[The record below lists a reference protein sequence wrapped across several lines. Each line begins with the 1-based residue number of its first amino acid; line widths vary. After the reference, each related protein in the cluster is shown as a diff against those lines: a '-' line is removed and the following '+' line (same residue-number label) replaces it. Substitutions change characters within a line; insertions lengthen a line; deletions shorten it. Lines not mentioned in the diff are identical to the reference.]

1 MGVKDVEKILV
12 AGAGGFIGSHMVKYL
27 KDKGFWVRGADIKKP
42 EYMNSYADEF
52 VLTDLRDDKEARKIT
67 MNIRHVYNFAA
78 NMGGIGFIT
87 KVRADVMH
95 DNVLINANMLKACVE
110 NNVERF
116 FLSSSAC
123 IYPHQL
129 QEDDSYIAD
138 LKELDAY
145 PAQPGTPYGWEKL
158 FAEIMCRSFED
169 DYGLKTRIARY
180 HNIYGPKGTYKGGRE
195 KAPAALCRKV
205 AMAKDGE
212 SIIIWGNGKQ
222 IRSFLYID
230 DCLEAT
236 RLLMESDCQEPLNI
250 GSDQAITI
258 NELADMIIE
267 ISGKNIKK
275 KYDLTKPVGVRSRNA
290 DITLLKKKLNWQP
303 KVPYRKGLEK
313 TYRWVEEQVKNE
325 IQHRGACTE

>member
-1 MGVKDVEKILV
+1 MEVKDVKKILV
-12 AGAGGFIGSHMVKYL
+12 TGAGGFIGSHMVKYL
-27 KDKGFWVRGADIKKP
+27 KDRDYWVRSVDVKKP
-42 EYMNSYADEF
+42 EFMKSSADEF
-52 VLTDLRDDKEARKIT
+52 VSMDLRNEKGADRIT
-67 MNIRHVYNFAA
+67 KDIEQVYNFAA

-87 KVRADVMH
+87 RVKADVMH
-95 DNVLINANMLKACVE
+95 DNVLINANVLKSCVE
-110 NNVERF
+110 NNVERLF
-116 FLSSSAC
+116 FASSAC
-123 IYPHQL
+123 IYPYQL
-129 QEDDSYIAD
+129 QRDDSHVAD
-138 LKELDAY
+138 LRELDAY

-158 FAEIMCRSFED
+158 FAEIMCKSFEE

-205 AMAKDGE
+205 AMARDGG

-258 NELADMIIE
+258 DELADMIIE
-267 ISGKNIKK
+267 ISGKKIEKEH
-275 KYDLTKPVGVRSRNA
+275 DLTKPIGVRSRNA

-303 KVPYRKGLEK
+303 KVSYREGLEK
-313 TYRWVEEQVKNE
+313 TYRWVEEQVK
-325 IQHRGACTE
+325 R

>member
-1 MGVKDVEKILV
+1 MEVKDVKKILV
-12 AGAGGFIGSHMVKYL
+12 TGAGGFIGSHMVKYL
-27 KDKGFWVRGADIKKP
+27 KDRDYWVRGVDVKKP
-42 EYMNSYADEF
+42 EFMKSFADE
-52 VLTDLRDDKEARKIT
+52 LMLMDLRNEEGACRIT
-67 MNIRHVYNFAA
+67 KDMEQVYNFAA

-87 KVRADVMH
+87 RVKADVMH

-110 NNVERF
+110 NSVERF
-116 FLSSSAC
+116 FIASSAC

-129 QEDDSYIAD
+129 QKDDSFIAD

-158 FAEIMCRSFED
+158 FAEIMCKSFEE

-180 HNIYGPKGTYKGGRE
+180 HNIYGPEGTYQGGRE

-205 AMAKDGE
+205 AMAKDGG

-250 GSDQAITI
+250 GSDQAIKI
-258 NELADMIIE
+258 DELADMIIE
-267 ISGKNIKK
+267 ISGKNIQKE
-275 KYDLTKPVGVRSRNA
+275 YDQTKPVGVRSRNA
-290 DITLLKKKLNWQP
+290 DVTLLRKMFYWQP
-303 KVPYRKGLEK
+303 KVSYREGLEK
-313 TYRWVEEQVKNE
+313 TYRWVEEQVK
-325 IQHRGACTE
+325 R

>member
-1 MGVKDVEKILV
+1 MEVKNVKKILV
-12 AGAGGFIGSHMVKYL
+12 TGAGGFIGSHMVRYL
-27 KDKGFWVRGADIKKP
+27 KDEGHMVRGVDIKEP
-42 EYMNSYADEF
+42 EFMKSYADEF
-52 VLTDLRDDKEARKIT
+52 VLVDLRNEEAARRVT
-67 MNIRHVYNFAA
+67 RGMEQVYNFAA

-87 KVRADVMH
+87 KVKADVMH

-110 NNVERF
+110 SNVERLF
-116 FLSSSAC
+116 FSSSAC

-129 QEDDSYIAD
+129 QKDDSYIAD

-158 FAEIMCRSFED
+158 FTEIMCKSFEE

-180 HNIYGPKGTYKGGRE
+180 HNIYGPEGTYKGGRE

-212 SIIIWGNGKQ
+212 SITIWGDGKQ

-236 RLLMESDCQEPLNI
+236 RLLTESDCQEPLNI
-250 GSDQAITI
+250 GSDKAVTI
-258 NELADMIIE
+258 NELADMITK

-290 DITLLKKKLNWQP
+290 DVTLLRKKVNWQP
-303 KVPYRKGLEK
+303 KVTYQEGLEK
-313 TYRWVEEQVKNE
+313 TYRWVEKQVNK
-325 IQHRGACTE
+325 

>member
-1 MGVKDVEKILV
+1 MKKILV
-12 AGAGGFIGSHMVKYL
+12 TGAGGFIGSHMVKYL
-27 KDKGFWVRGADIKKP
+27 KDRGFWVRGVDIKEP
-42 EYMNSYADEF
+42 EFMKGYADDF
-52 VLTDLRDDKEARKIT
+52 VLTDLRIAEGCRTIT
-67 MNIRHVYNFAA
+67 EGMDEVYSFAA

-87 KVRADVMH
+87 RVKADVMH
-95 DNVLINANMLKACVE
+95 DNVLINTNMLKACAE

-116 FLSSSAC
+116 FFASSAC
-123 IYPHQL
+123 IYPYQL
-129 QEDDSYIAD
+129 QKDDSYIAN
-138 LKELDAY
+138 LRELDAY

-158 FAEIMCRSFED
+158 FTEIMCKSFEE
-169 DYGLKTRIARY
+169 DYGLKTRITRY

-212 SIIIWGNGKQ
+212 SISIWGNGKQ

-275 KYDLTKPVGVRSRNA
+275 EYDLTKPVGVRSRSA
-290 DITLLKKKLNWQP
+290 DITLLKKELNWQP
-303 KVPYRKGLEK
+303 KVFYGEGLEK
-313 TYRWVEEQVKNE
+313 TYRWVEELVKNE
-325 IQHRGACTE
+325 F